1 VVIVVGT
8 TADTVL
14 IKKTKM
20 ENKISSLESFMWI
33 VETQHPQIK
42 KYIVSKT
49 DTEITIED
57 HMGDSIFG
65 SNTDLSAL
73 YEWPTIFP
81 IKKLTASYKEKEA
94 CFVVKVSLQ

>member
-1 VVIVVGT
+1 VVIVAVIIV
-8 TADTVL
+8 DTVL

-20 ENKISSLESFMWI
+20 ENKTSSLESFMWI

-49 DTEITIED
+49 ETEITIED

-81 IKKLTASYKEKEA
+81 IKKLSCSYKEREA
-94 CFVVKVSLQ
+94 CFIVKVSLQ